1 MFLQLKDLA
10 SQKLITVP
18 EEGLT
23 FGREGGDAQVQ
34 VADMGVSKRHAE
46 VFCEGGAWFLKDL
59 GSSNGTML
67 ANERIADAT
76 EILPGDVF
84 QLSKRKFEVL
94 KVVEDDAG
102 GEEEEQDAPQM
113 TEPER
118 KAPAKPTPKAAAKS
132 APPPAKKPAAA
143 KMAPAGGREPTRA
156 APEADD
162 GGGGGDEEMG
172 NASVGQVLAGV
183 PKAVGYYLVNVPLM
197 LLNPFGTI
205 RKGIEEQ
212 PKDPMGKME
221 LIAWA
226 LPGNIFSGAMG
237 FIAGLISQLIL
248 GALSIGSLI
257 SGLIVG
263 AIVAVVAS
271 VITGI
276 IWHPLM
282 TWLVAKLFK
291 GESDARGRTNYFLQ
305 TQTAIIIAVLPSG
318 LTIII
323 AALRARFG
331 IPFIGLVPVLLS
343 AVTGALSL
351 FVFYKWMEHFQ
362 TAKWVKIVALV
373 LMALTAL
380 GALAGIPGALS
391 GGGGITVA
399 GSGGSGSGSGSSSGD
414 SDLDIPDDLD
424 DSTKQ
429 ALAMSKKAIDQA
441 REAGTPPEALKASED
456 ALRQAIEQ
464 AKKANEQIKAAKG
477 GDKPAGD
484 DKPAKGDDKPA
495 KGDDKPA
502 KGDDKPVVAKGDDK
516 GKKPPPP
523 EDKPEDKTPEK
534 PVAVAEP
541 EPVKTPPPA
550 AVPSGNGYPSWH
562 AKFENIEKRVTE
574 DPTLLR
580 KASILKLYQ
589 ELQEETSEAD
599 AKVRKDYKK
608 VDAKTLM
615 HLRDAELFETS
626 GKTVDALHKELY
638 GR

>member
-1 MFLQLKDLA
+1 MDMFLQLKDLA

-102 GEEEEQDAPQM
+102 GEEEDAPPM

-118 KAPAKPTPKAAAKS
+118 KAPAKPAPKAAAAKS
-132 APPPAKKPAAA
+132 APPPAKKPAAQ

-156 APEADD
+156 AHAAADD
-162 GGGGGDEEMG
+162 GDDAGGGEEIG

-237 FIAGLISQLIL
+237 FIAGLISQLIV

-263 AIVAVVAS
+263 VDRKSTSLNSSHRYIS
-271 VITGI
+271 R
-276 IWHPLM
+276 M
-282 TWLVAKLFK
+282 
-291 GESDARGRTNYFLQ
+291 
-305 TQTAIIIAVLPSG
+305 PS
-318 LTIII
+318 
-323 AALRARFG
+323 
-331 IPFIGLVPVLLS
+331 S
-343 AVTGALSL
+343 A
-351 FVFYKWMEHFQ
+351 
-362 TAKWVKIVALV
+362 
-373 LMALTAL
+373 
-380 GALAGIPGALS
+380 
-391 GGGGITVA
+391 
-399 GSGGSGSGSGSSSGD
+399 
-414 SDLDIPDDLD
+414 
-424 DSTKQ
+424 
-429 ALAMSKKAIDQA
+429 
-441 REAGTPPEALKASED
+441 
-456 ALRQAIEQ
+456 
-464 AKKANEQIKAAKG
+464 
-477 GDKPAGD
+477 
-484 DKPAKGDDKPA
+484 
-495 KGDDKPA
+495 
-502 KGDDKPVVAKGDDK
+502 
-516 GKKPPPP
+516 
-523 EDKPEDKTPEK
+523 
-534 PVAVAEP
+534 
-541 EPVKTPPPA
+541 
-550 AVPSGNGYPSWH
+550 
-562 AKFENIEKRVTE
+562 
-574 DPTLLR
+574 
-580 KASILKLYQ
+580 
-589 ELQEETSEAD
+589 
-599 AKVRKDYKK
+599 
-608 VDAKTLM
+608 
-615 HLRDAELFETS
+615 
-626 GKTVDALHKELY
+626 
-638 GR
+638 

>member
-1 MFLQLKDLA
+1 MDMFLQLKDLA

-118 KAPAKPTPKAAAKS
+118 KAPPKPAPKAAAKS

-162 GGGGGDEEMG
+162 GGGGDEEMG

-183 PKAVGYYLVNVPLM
+183 PKAVAYYLVNVPLM

-237 FIAGLISQLIL
+237 FIAGLISQLIV

-263 AIVAVVAS
+263 AIVAV
-271 VITGI
+271 
-276 IWHPLM
+276 
-282 TWLVAKLFK
+282 
-291 GESDARGRTNYFLQ
+291 
-305 TQTAIIIAVLPSG
+305 
-318 LTIII
+318 
-323 AALRARFG
+323 
-331 IPFIGLVPVLLS
+331 
-343 AVTGALSL
+343 
-351 FVFYKWMEHFQ
+351 
-362 TAKWVKIVALV
+362 
-373 LMALTAL
+373 
-380 GALAGIPGALS
+380 
-391 GGGGITVA
+391 
-399 GSGGSGSGSGSSSGD
+399 
-414 SDLDIPDDLD
+414 
-424 DSTKQ
+424 
-429 ALAMSKKAIDQA
+429 
-441 REAGTPPEALKASED
+441 
-456 ALRQAIEQ
+456 
-464 AKKANEQIKAAKG
+464 
-477 GDKPAGD
+477 
-484 DKPAKGDDKPA
+484 
-495 KGDDKPA
+495 
-502 KGDDKPVVAKGDDK
+502 
-516 GKKPPPP
+516 
-523 EDKPEDKTPEK
+523 
-534 PVAVAEP
+534 
-541 EPVKTPPPA
+541 
-550 AVPSGNGYPSWH
+550 
-562 AKFENIEKRVTE
+562 
-574 DPTLLR
+574 
-580 KASILKLYQ
+580 
-589 ELQEETSEAD
+589 
-599 AKVRKDYKK
+599 
-608 VDAKTLM
+608 
-615 HLRDAELFETS
+615 
-626 GKTVDALHKELY
+626 
-638 GR
+638 

>member
-1 MFLQLKDLA
+1 MDMILQLKDLA

-94 KVVEDDAG
+94 KVVEDDGG
-102 GEEEEQDAPQM
+102 GEEEEQDAPPM

-118 KAPAKPTPKAAAKS
+118 KAPAKPAPKAAAKS

-143 KMAPAGGREPTRA
+143 KMAPANAPREPTRA
-156 APEADD
+156 APAGDD
-162 GGGGGDEEMG
+162 DAGGGDDEMAK
-172 NASVGQVLAGV
+172 ASVGQVLAGV
-183 PKAVGYYLVNVPLM
+183 PKAVAYYLVNVPLM

-205 RKGIEEQ
+205 RKAIEEQ
-212 PKDPMGKME
+212 PKDPMGRME

-226 LPGNIFSGAMG
+226 LPGNLFSGAMG
-237 FIAGLISQLIL
+237 FIAGLISQLIV

-257 SGLIVG
+257 GGLIFG
-263 AIVAVVAS
+263 AIGAVVGS

-282 TWLVAKLFK
+282 TWLIAKLFK

-331 IPFIGLVPVLLS
+331 IPFIGVVPVLLS

-351 FVFYKWMEHFQ
+351 FVAYKWFEHFQ
-362 TAKWVKIVALV
+362 VVKWIKIVLLV
-373 LMALTAL
+373 LMGLTAL

-391 GGGGITVA
+391 GGGGVTIA
-399 GSGGSGSGSGSSSGD
+399 SGSGGGD
-414 SDLDIPDDLD
+414 VDVGDVDDAQ
-424 DSTKQ
+424 KQ
-429 ALAMSKKAIDQA
+429 ALDAMKA
-441 REAGTPPEALKASED
+441 AGATA
-456 ALRQAIEQ
+456 
-464 AKKANEQIKAAKG
+464 EQIKQAEDAYKASKAAMKAAAAATADAEKAAEDAKNAGEEAVKKG
-477 GDKPAGD
+477 AEAVKKGKEDI
-484 DKPAKGDDKPA
+484 AKAAEDTKEKVDA
-495 KGDDKPA
+495 
-502 KGDDKPVVAKGDDK
+502 
-516 GKKPPPP
+516 KKPPPP
-523 EDKPEDKTPEK
+523 EDKVVEKPAEKPAEK
-534 PVAVAEP
+534 PVAAAEP
-541 EPVKTPPPA
+541 DVKPPPPA
-550 AVPSGNGYPSWH
+550 AIPSGNGYPSWH

-580 KASILKLYQ
+580 KGSVLKLYQ
-589 ELQEETSEAD
+589 ELQEETAEAD

-608 VDAKTLM
+608 VDPKTLM
-615 HLRDAELFETS
+615 HLRDAELFDTS
-626 GKTVDALHKELY
+626 GKTVDALHKELF